1 MLCLSSLFFLLQRT
15 ELRHFIFLLSRDLT
29 VLEHKTVTKLQN
41 EVTGLRAEKAQ
52 LEGKCFSQEIEI
64 ELTQTNTD
72 PVGENAN
79 FSE

>member
-1 MLCLSSLFFLLQRT
+1 M
-15 ELRHFIFLLSRDLT
+15 
-29 VLEHKTVTKLQN
+29 LEHKTVTKLQN